1 MKERKRQGDDI
12 VNNGDRE
19 DQGSQKENV
28 VFEVD

>member
-1 MKERKRQGDDI
+1 MKERKRQRDDI

-19 DQGSQKENV
+19 DQDWQKENV